1 MTYTNTTM
9 DIMFLTH
16 SHRLGRSVLPAE
28 FLPIRGHG
36 AIAIVMRE
44 NGKRCCELSIHQ
56 CVGVGMY
63 AEPVVWVCSSVCFG
77 GRD

>member
-16 SHRLGRSVLPAE
+16 SHRLGCSVLPAE
-28 FLPIRGHG
+28 FLPIRGRG

-44 NGKRCCELSIHQ
+44 NGRGV
-56 CVGVGMY
+56 VGS
-63 AEPVVWVCSSVCFG
+63 AHTSVLV
-77 GRD
+77 